1 MKRPLI
7 LVTSSTSE
15 AGGEFPD
22 PSVSVAYDYILAL
35 TQAGAMPLC
44 LPVVSDAEGI
54 RVAVARADGVLMT
67 GGGDIE
73 PTLYG
78 AEVSP
83 ELRATCEFALPGRD
97 PMELLLIQ
105 EIFRQKKPLLAICR
119 GHQLVN
125 VALGGTLVVDI
136 EQEVRGALNHRR
148 MDRRSDV
155 VHEIALQPGSVL
167 ADISGKVTLSVN
179 STHHQAV
186 GGLAGA
192 LQLSGASSDGVVESI
207 ELRPRFRHWLPFL
220 VAVQYHPERLAD
232 RYPEHAALFRAFVQ
246 ACIRDRCKQKNQ
258 SL

>member
-22 PSVSVAYDYILAL
+22 PSVSVAYDYIHAL

-54 RVAVARADGVLMT
+54 RVAVARSDGVLMT

-78 AEVSP
+78 GEVSP

-125 VALGGTLVVDI
+125 VALGGTLFVDLPI
-136 EQEVRGALNHRR
+136 QRPSPIGHCDY
-148 MDRRSDV
+148 DRRFEAIHTV
-155 VHEIALQPGSVL
+155 QAIPGTHLFDLYGSE
-167 ADISGKVTLSVN
+167 DIGVN
-179 STHHQAV
+179 STHHQAIDR
-186 GGLAGA
+186 LAP
-192 LQLSGASSDGVVESI
+192 V
-207 ELRPRFRHWLPFL
+207 LRPSALAPDGLIEATEFTPEERTRNAWFQS
-220 VAVQYHPERLAD
+220 VQFHPERLAPK
-232 RYPEHAALFRAFVQ
+232 YPNHQRLFLDFIAACQTHVHP
-246 ACIRDRCKQKNQ
+246 
-258 SL
+258 